1 MKTFDIH
8 EAADFLKIDR
18 KTAMELAATGDLPGA
33 KVGRAWVF
41 LETDLVDYLRDKVRR
56 QTNER
61 REQQR
66 IEKRAP
72 TRPDPSSVL
81 PVRGRRRS
89 LPSLPEVSG
98 EVTPAKVGVTS

>member
-18 KTAMELAATGDLPGA
+18 KTAMDLAASGDLPGA

-41 LETDLVDYLRDKVRR
+41 LEADLVDYLRDKVRK

-61 REQQR
+61 REQQHLR
-66 IEKRAP
+66 ERGQMERMAS
-72 TRPDPSSVL
+72 TPSVA
-81 PVRGRRRS
+81 RGRRRP
-89 LPSLPEVSG
+89 LPSLPEVRG
-98 EVTPAKVGVTS
+98 EVASPKVGVTP